1 VKSTMQDGEL
11 TVASLFRH
19 GARVHGSSQV
29 VTAREGGVTRASFA
43 EVAGR
48 AARLASALQ
57 RLGVGPGDRVATFA
71 WNTQEHLE
79 AYLAV
84 PCLGAVLHTVNIRL
98 AAAEIAEI
106 IRHAEDRVLIVDH
119 TLLDRIAPLLPELPT
134 VEALIVIGET
144 TGGMAGALRYHDL
157 VAAAA
162 PLEAWPQLD
171 EYAAAGLCYTSGTT
185 GTPKGVAYSHR
196 SVYLHSL
203 TLLAADVFGLGE
215 RDRVLPVVPMFHA
228 SAWGFPYAA
237 WMAGSDLVLP
247 GRAPQAA
254 SLARLIADEKPT
266 VAAAVPSIWID
277 LMHHGEAEPL
287 DLASLRLIACGGAA
301 VPLSL
306 MKWYQE
312 RHRVPLI
319 QVWGLTETSPIAA
332 VSLPP
337 ADADPSDPWAWRNR
351 TGRVIPGVEL
361 RLTDDRGVELPW
373 DDASV
378 GEIEVRGPW
387 VTGEYYRDDQPD
399 KFADGW
405 FKTGDLGRVDSRGYI
420 QITDRI
426 KDVIKSGGEWVSS
439 IALENA
445 LVAHPG
451 VQEAAIIGVADPR
464 WQERPLACVVLRDG
478 AEVAPA
484 ALRSHLAAHVVR
496 WWIPER
502 WVFTSKIPRTS
513 VGKIDKKELRLLY
526 QNGRL
531 GRVVTA
537 RDTVEE

>member
-1 VKSTMQDGEL
+1 MKSTMQDGEL

-337 ADADPSDPWAWRNR
+337 ADADPSDPWAWRSR

-445 LVAHPG
+445 LIAHPG

-478 AEVAPA
+478 AEVGPA

>member
-1 VKSTMQDGEL
+1 MKSTMQDGEL

-119 TLLDRIAPLLPELPT
+119 TLLDRIAPLLPGLAT

-157 VAAAA
+157 VAAAT

-228 SAWGFPYAA
+228 SAWGLPYAA